1 MQTTTEQPRARA
13 VFSTNDF
20 ALMKELLGEMISKTS
35 IDDARLMRMSALYHR
50 LGRLG

>member
-1 MQTTTEQPRARA
+1 
-13 VFSTNDF
+13 
-20 ALMKELLGEMISKTS
+20 MKEVLGEMISKTS